1 MWKELLTS
9 SAAQWVFGISGTA
22 ILIAI
27 AYYVIGLIKEDATK
41 EIPTQEENLVEF
53 DRMRREGHLEN
64 DEFQQ
69 VKKNLAPQIVSKPA
83 GGRRQEADKKRQDDG
98 SFFPFP

>member
-27 AYYVIGLIKEDATK
+27 AYYVIGRIKEDINE

-69 VKKNLAPQIVSKPA
+69 VKKNLAPQIV
-83 GGRRQEADKKRQDDG
+83 KKSG
-98 SFFPFP
+98 